1 MIYLRQGL
9 SRPTVTSLQVMLGHV
24 RPDGIFGPRTCD
36 AVHAYQRKHRP
47 HLGDDGIVGRHTWKS
62 LMSQNRV
69 ETVDVVDADE
79 LVDEDATSNNWGH
92 RIPHPENTFTGD
104 VLLGFKSAGSHP
116 IMVYGQCNGVAA
128 MVAQVTA
135 RVGAQRRLVLLRIY
149 GHGHDGSQKVS
160 GGKLPAEKD
169 EDLMTIQAGNASWW
183 SPLLSSLKQHFVPWG
198 SIELHGCDVAS
209 GSAGHQ
215 LLSMIARTTGVPV
228 TAAVREQYGNCT
240 GQWTFS
246 GPTVTAFPYGA
257 DLKGWSHLAAAKS
270 RHQ

>member
-1 MIYLRQGL
+1 
-9 SRPTVTSLQVMLGHV
+9 
-24 RPDGIFGPRTCD
+24 
-36 AVHAYQRKHRP
+36 
-47 HLGDDGIVGRHTWKS
+47 
-62 LMSQNRV
+62 
-69 ETVDVVDADE
+69 
-79 LVDEDATSNNWGH
+79 
-92 RIPHPENTFTGD
+92 
-104 VLLGFKSAGSHP
+104 
-116 IMVYGQCNGVAA
+116 
-128 MVAQVTA
+128 
-135 RVGAQRRLVLLRIY
+135 
-149 GHGHDGSQKVS
+149 
-160 GGKLPAEKD
+160 
-169 EDLMTIQAGNASWW
+169 MTIQAGNASWW

-215 LLSMIARTTGVPV
+215 LLSMIARTTGVPI